1 LTRIP
6 RSQTRRRRSCRQE
19 RTLHFAKCNGTSYQG
34 AGEKMAARDND
45 VPGDVLKQLGED
57 DFRMTQLIKKDI

>member
-1 LTRIP
+1 
-6 RSQTRRRRSCRQE
+6 
-19 RTLHFAKCNGTSYQG
+19 
-34 AGEKMAARDND
+34 MAARDND